1 MTGHV
6 YWMFNLEIKDG
17 EYETFEAL
25 MKEMVAAT
33 EANEPGALNYEWS
46 VSEDRKTCH
55 ILERYVDSAATM
67 VHMANFGKN
76 FGRRFMAVLKPRTV
90 TLYGNPSEEV
100 VKALSAMSPIVM
112 TPVGGFSR

>member
-6 YWMFNLEIKDG
+6 YWMFDLEIKDG

-33 EANEPGALNYEWS
+33 EANEPGALDYEWS
-46 VSEDRKTCH
+46 VSEDKKTCH
-55 ILERYVDSAATM
+55 ILERYEDSAATM
-67 VHMANFGKN
+67 VHMGNFGKN
-76 FGRRFMAVLKPRTV
+76 FGRRFMAVLKPRSV

-100 VKALSAMSPIVM
+100 VKALGAMSPVVM